1 MQTPINKKQTNTVL
15 CNAINLQEF
24 SSKIC
29 IVLQDKIDS
38 LKSANLDSL
47 SGNLKV
53 CLDFLFRLTDNWEVI
68 TRQWLAQAVPG
79 LKQLP
84 SHSIVPSTSTDTSP
98 QGASTHHNATLS
110 KVFSLSSI
118 SAFYQL
124 EDIQMKLSSN
134 TYTVLS
140 WKQVINQRFRK
151 NREFR
156 VIRWSF
162 SVVKPFPKLKIYF
175 EKYFGSKVY
184 NTRFQIIS
192 KSRCA
197 IACELQMRWGE
208 LLSAFSGKWLA
219 ASAHCLWLVQQPE
232 VLRMLV
238 LVVVPGTGTQT
249 IHTILSIFLIKL

>member
-1 MQTPINKKQTNTVL
+1 M
-15 CNAINLQEF
+15 
-24 SSKIC
+24 
-29 IVLQDKIDS
+29 LQDKIDS

-140 WKQVINQRFRK
+140 WKQIINQRFRK
-151 NREFR
+151 NREFTG
-156 VIRWSF
+156 IRLKFQCCTALPKVEDIFWKIF
-162 SVVKPFPKLKIYF
+162 WIKSV
-175 EKYFGSKVY
+175 
-184 NTRFQIIS
+184 
-192 KSRCA
+192 
-197 IACELQMRWGE
+197 
-208 LLSAFSGKWLA
+208 
-219 ASAHCLWLVQQPE
+219 
-232 VLRMLV
+232 
-238 LVVVPGTGTQT
+238 
-249 IHTILSIFLIKL
+249 